1 MPECISLKNM
11 IFNSSRNSDSSYYV
25 DYSDKDDFKF
35 DKVYA
40 KQNKEKYIVLLIY
53 VEPDEL
59 LTNNIVTNEKE
70 NPTTLKKAIGPYKEY
85 QLLFKSIEKTTSLPK
100 KRIAR
105 LLNKSTC
112 NGKVNNIEFNIK
124 IPSKDI
130 LDRESY
136 FGLK

>member
-1 MPECISLKNM
+1 MNDSPTLKNM
-11 IFNSSRNSDSSYYV
+11 IFKSSQDSDSRYSV

-35 DKVYA
+35 NKVYA
-40 KQNKEKYIVLLIY
+40 KQNKEKYIVLFIY
-53 VEPDEL
+53 VESDEV
-59 LTNNIVTNEKE
+59 LTNNVVTNEEE
-70 NPTTLKKAIGPYKEY
+70 NPTTLKKAIGPHKEY

-105 LLNKSTC
+105 LLSKSTC
-112 NGKVNNIEFNIK
+112 NDTTDNIEFNIK

-130 LDRESY
+130 LDREAY